1 MKARHSVSSRIPKAV
16 IALGVVSFLTDLSS
30 EMIYPLLPVFLGT
43 VLGASVVTLGLI
55 EGVAE
60 STASLLKV
68 VSGIWTDRTR
78 KRKPL
83 IVAGYT
89 LSGFVRPL
97 IGLAAAW
104 PAVLALRFADRV
116 GKGLRSSPRDALIA
130 DVTDASARG
139 AAYGFH
145 RSMDHAGAVVGP
157 LVAALLLNA
166 AGLPLRQVFLLA
178 AIPSAL
184 VLFVLFFFVKE
195 PPVPLAEVTAEP
207 KIRAA
212 WVTLGSDYR
221 RLLLAVFVFTLGNST
236 DAFLLLR
243 LNGAGV
249 PAAWIAVLWSAHH
262 VVKMAA
268 TYFGGRLADHVGP
281 RRIIVAGWIF
291 YAAIYLAFGWLDS
304 PPMLIGIFL
313 AYGIY
318 FGLVEPAERA
328 WIASLVPPHLRGT
341 AFGWYHG
348 AIGLATLPASLMFGL
363 IWQRWG
369 TSAAFT
375 TGAVLAATAALLLLC
390 AANSTQQVA
399 ASGTNLIH
407 HIQIYFKM
415 KRRRNAS
422 GLRRI
427 PMAIVFLGGLL
438 FTTTLNLLV
447 LPTPA
452 LRFARFDPT
461 AVET

>member
-1 MKARHSVSSRIPKAV
+1 MSAAGNIGGADRPLLKARIPKAV

-30 EMIYPLLPVFLGT
+30 EMIYPLLPIFLAT
-43 VLGASVVTLGLI
+43 VLGAGAVTLGLI

-68 VSGIWTDRTR
+68 VSGIWTDRTQ

-89 LSGFVRPL
+89 LSGLMRPL
-97 IGLAAAW
+97 IGLATAW

-116 GKGLRSSPRDALIA
+116 GKGLRTSPRDALIA

-178 AIPSAL
+178 AVPAAL
-184 VLFVLFFFVKE
+184 VLVVLLFFVKE
-195 PPVPLAEVTAEP
+195 PAIHRADAPAVPKL
-207 KIRAA
+207 RASWSA
-212 WVTLGSDYR
+212 LGGDYR
-221 RLLLAVFVFTLGNST
+221 RLLVAVLVFTLGNST

-262 VVKMAA
+262 AVKMAA
-268 TYFGGRLADHVGP
+268 TYFGGRLADRVGP
-281 RRIIVAGWIF
+281 RPMIVTGWLF

-304 PPMLIGIFL
+304 APFLIGTFL
-313 AYGIY
+313 AYGFY

-328 WIASLVPPHLRGT
+328 WVASVVPPHLRGT
-341 AFGWYHG
+341 AFGWYHC
-348 AIGLATLPASLMFGL
+348 AIGLATLPASLLFGL
-363 IWQRWG
+363 LWQQWG
-369 TSAAFT
+369 TAVAFT
-375 TGAVLAATAALLLLC
+375 TGALLAATAALLLLLVR
-390 AANSTQQVA
+390 SKVEPPD
-399 ASGTNLIH
+399 L
-407 HIQIYFKM
+407 
-415 KRRRNAS
+415 
-422 GLRRI
+422 LR
-427 PMAIVFLGGLL
+427 
-438 FTTTLNLLV
+438 
-447 LPTPA
+447 TP
-452 LRFARFDPT
+452 PPG
-461 AVET
+461 